1 MSRLFG
7 TDGVRGVTGTQF
19 TPEMA
24 LRLGRAIGAFFG
36 KGSRVLVGRDIRAGG
51 DMVMSA
57 VVSGLLAEGVKV
69 YVAGLAPTPAIQLSV
84 RDSYDGGVAVTAS
97 HNPPE
102 YIGVKVIG
110 SDGVE
115 ISREEEVVI
124 EEYYHASRA
133 SYLEWRSFTDS
144 PQAVHGIIERY
155 VDAILSQVDV
165 EAIAKLGLKAVI
177 DCANSVGA
185 LSTPLLLRRLGVR
198 VISVNC
204 HLDPEF
210 PGREPEPT
218 PQSLK
223 EASSLVISAG
233 ADLGVGHD
241 GDADRAIFIDEKGRA
256 HWGDRS
262 ATLLAL
268 HAAEKWRSF
277 PKRVYTGVSSSTLV
291 EEFLAPRG
299 ISVVWTPVG
308 SVRIARTLL
317 KEGGIAGFEENGGYI
332 HAPHQF
338 VRDGAM
344 KVALM
349 LDMMASTGKRLSE
362 LFDALPQYY
371 SYKTKIKAQRERAPC
386 AIDAVKELFPE
397 HRAIFVDGIK
407 VFGDDFWVLVR
418 PSGTEPVIRIM
429 SEAKTPQRA
438 ESIAKEV
445 YKRIEARCLGGDK

>member
-7 TDGVRGVTGTQF
+7 TDGVRGITGTQF

-36 KGSRVLVGRDIRAGG
+36 KGSRLLVGRDVRAGG

-57 VVSGLLAEGVKV
+57 LVSGLLAEGVKV
-69 YVAGLAPTPAIQLSV
+69 YLAGLAPTPAIQFSV

-110 SDGVE
+110 KDGVE
-115 ISREEEVVI
+115 ISREEEAVV
-124 EEYYHASRA
+124 EEYYYASHASR
-133 SYLEWRSFTDS
+133 LEWRALVEF
-144 PQAVHGIIERY
+144 PQLTHEVIDRYIDAV
-155 VDAILSQVDV
+155 ASQVDA
-165 EAIAKLGLKAVI
+165 EAISKLGLKAVV

-185 LSTPLLLRRLGVR
+185 LSTPPLLRKLGVR
-198 VISVNC
+198 VISINC

-218 PQSLK
+218 PHSLRD
-223 EASSLVISAG
+223 ASSLVLSTG
-233 ADLGVGHD
+233 ANIGVGHD
-241 GDADRAIFIDEKGRA
+241 GDADRAIIIDERGRA

-268 HAAEKWRSF
+268 HASRKWKDF

-291 EEFLAPRG
+291 EEFLAPKG
-299 ISVVWTPVG
+299 ISVIWTPVG

-332 HAPHQF
+332 HAPHQY

-344 KVALM
+344 KIALM
-349 LDMMASTGKRLSE
+349 LDMIAFESRKAGE
-362 LFDALPQYY
+362 LFDSLPQYY
-371 SYKTKIKAQRERAPC
+371 SYKTKIKAERDRAPC
-386 AIDAVKELFPE
+386 AIEAVRELFPE

-407 VFGDDFWVLVR
+407 VFGEDFWVLVR

-429 SEAKTPQRA
+429 SEAKSEERA
-438 ESIAKEV
+438 ASIAMEV
-445 YKRIEARCLGGDK
+445 YKKIEHKCLGKTG